1 MKHKFT
7 FNVIQTVEV
16 ELDDEIVTQE
26 YLDDFSEVMWDV
38 ESLQDIAEYLARQK
52 ALFDG
57 YSVEF
62 APTVYKAEVVDEEV
76 ELV

>member
-1 MKHKFT
+1 MKQKFT
-7 FNVIQTVEV
+7 FDVIQTVEV
-16 ELDDEIVTQE
+16 ELDDDIVTQE
-26 YLDDFSEVMWDV
+26 FLDEFSEHMWYVD
-38 ESLQDIAEYLARQK
+38 SLQDIAEYIARQK

-62 APTVYKAEVVDEEV
+62 APDVYKAEVVAEEV